1 MKGPGP
7 CFLTFFLL
15 LAAAPPSAKAAK
27 PPQFNTIVVNN
38 FTNASGVSQSQEF
51 IQEFSGSLRSGL
63 QNSKIAGQVVPEA
76 TAVDDATAANSLVI
90 EGKFTSL
97 DKGAIFTKLYMEID
111 IYRVSDHVLVKTIT
125 TNVQYVSHGAVKNLG
140 EFVGGRASE
149 TVAPALKKVS
159 LASIPAGPPVPR
171 PTSPVPA
178 LATAPAAP
186 QVFASV
192 QLSSNPSGAEITIDG
207 NDAGNT
213 PSLIKLKPGTH
224 SIRITMT
231 GYTPWER
238 SIDTGAGESRTV
250 AADLEKTIP

>member
-1 MKGPGP
+1 M
-7 CFLTFFLL
+7 
-15 LAAAPPSAKAAK
+15 
-27 PPQFNTIVVNN
+27 
-38 FTNASGVSQSQEF
+38 SQSQDFVE
-51 IQEFSGSLRSGL
+51 EFSMGLREGL
-63 QNSKIAGQVVPEA
+63 QKWKIARQAVGEGATVP
-76 TAVDDATAANSLVI
+76 DADAADSLSI

-97 DKGAIFTKLYMEID
+97 DRGAIFTNLYMEID

-159 LASIPAGPPVPR
+159 LSSIPAGPPVPR
-171 PTSPVPA
+171 PTSPAPA

-250 AADLEKTIP
+250 AADLEKTGQ